1 MKFNLKRIFFLTL
14 SFLISFLIPRS
25 DNRVVIGSRDGKRFA
40 DNSRYFFYFLNKKN
54 IFNVIW
60 LTKSKRIEAYLK
72 KKKFQVFNT
81 NSIIGLYNGF
91 RAKYHVFDY
100 SEYDTSEFSSI
111 RSNKINLGH
120 GVYLKKIAKRVKK
133 PNIFQ
138 HAYNYLVNKKNY
150 HIYPN
155 KKYASHIL
163 NYFPKKKYKLIV
175 SNFPRNIFF
184 KNKNYINYGYITDS
198 EKKIIQKINSI
209 KGKKIGYFPTWR
221 KNSQDLFLDLKDY
234 SELKILNNILK
245 KNNSFIIIKH
255 HSNHFGDDL
264 PIGNNKKI
272 PIDKYL
278 KKFSNFINLNY
289 DTDLNTIM
297 CHCDLLVSDYSGAI
311 IDYLITQKPII
322 LYTPDIKSFKK
333 NPGLF
338 FDYDKFNFC
347 HKTTRYDLL
356 IKLIKKYLSN
366 DQKFSQKYIHQRKKM
381 KKLFFENNF
390 YFDEI
395 YKFLK

>member
-91 RAKYHVFDY
+91 RAKYHIFDY

-138 HAYNYLVNKKNY
+138 HAYNYLVNKKTIISILIKNTQV
-150 HIYPN
+150 IY
-155 KKYASHIL
+155 
-163 NYFPKKKYKLIV
+163 LII
-175 SNFPRNIFF
+175 S
-184 KNKNYINYGYITDS
+184 
-198 EKKIIQKINSI
+198 
-209 KGKKIGYFPTWR
+209 
-221 KNSQDLFLDLKDY
+221 
-234 SELKILNNILK
+234 LK
-245 KNNSFIIIKH
+245 KN
-255 HSNHFGDDL
+255 
-264 PIGNNKKI
+264 
-272 PIDKYL
+272 
-278 KKFSNFINLNY
+278 IN
-289 DTDLNTIM
+289 
-297 CHCDLLVSDYSGAI
+297 
-311 IDYLITQKPII
+311 
-322 LYTPDIKSFKK
+322 
-333 NPGLF
+333 
-338 FDYDKFNFC
+338 
-347 HKTTRYDLL
+347 
-356 IKLIKKYLSN
+356 
-366 DQKFSQKYIHQRKKM
+366 
-381 KKLFFENNF
+381 
-390 YFDEI
+390 
-395 YKFLK
+395 